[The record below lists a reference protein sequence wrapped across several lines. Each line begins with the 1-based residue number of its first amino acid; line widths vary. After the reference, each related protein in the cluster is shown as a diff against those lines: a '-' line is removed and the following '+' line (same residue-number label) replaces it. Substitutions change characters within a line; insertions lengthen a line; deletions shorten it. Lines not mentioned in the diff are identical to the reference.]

1 MDPNVRTEQKH
12 VVLDTPGER
21 REIVTE
27 KTERG
32 PENTGPSSATIAII
46 AVLAIATIG
55 VIVYFAMNKTE
66 SEFDRNANLAAA
78 ASQSSPQQPSVI
90 IQQPAPAQAPIII
103 QQPAPAQQAP
113 IIFEQPAA
121 PSQRQNT
128 SANDDANMQDIA
140 TKRLIEEPA
149 MAAVLITINDA
160 RAVLTGTVSSAAA
173 KVKAEQ
179 LVKSI
184 RGVKSVDNKIEV
196 SG

>member
-1 MDPNVRTEQKH
+1 MDPNVRTEQKVE
-12 VVLDTPGER
+12 VVDTPGQR

-27 KTERG
+27 RTERS
-32 PENTGPSSATIAII
+32 PENTGLSSATIALI
-46 AVLAIATIG
+46 AVLGLATFG
-55 VIVYFAMNKTE
+55 VIVYLFTSKSE

-78 ASQSSPQQPSVI
+78 ASQSSPQQAPVI

-113 IIFEQPAA
+113 VIIEQPAA
-121 PSQRQNT
+121 PSQRENT

-160 RAVLTGTVSSAAA
+160 RAILTGTVSSAAA

-196 SG
+196 TG

>member
-1 MDPNVRTEQKH
+1 MDPNVRTEQKVE
-12 VVLDTPGER
+12 VVDTPNQR

-27 KTERG
+27 RTERS
-32 PENTGPSSATIAII
+32 PENAGLSSATIALI

-55 VIVYFAMNKTE
+55 IIIYLASNNNE
-66 SEFDRNANLAAA
+66 SEFDQNANLAAA
-78 ASQSSPQQPSVI
+78 ANQPTPQQPI
-90 IQQPAPAQAPIII
+90 IVQQEALPQAPIII
-103 QQPAPAQQAP
+103 QQPAPIQQAP
-113 IIFEQPAA
+113 IIVEQPAS

-128 SANDDANMQDIA
+128 AANDDANMQDIA

-184 RGVKSVDNKIEV
+184 RGVKSVDNQIEV

>member
-1 MDPNVRTEQKH
+1 MDPEIRTEQKLE
-12 VVLDTPGER
+12 VVDTPGQR

-27 KTERG
+27 STERVR
-32 PENTGPSSATIAII
+32 ENTGISSATIALI
-46 AVLAIATIG
+46 AVLAVAAIG
-55 VIVYFAMNKTE
+55 VIAYLATNQNE
-66 SEFDRNANLAAA
+66 SEFDRNADLAAA
-78 ASQSSPQQPSVI
+78 ASQPSPQQPPI
-90 IQQPAPAQAPIII
+90 IVQQPALPQAPIII

-113 IIFEQPAA
+113 IIIEQPAS

-128 SANDDANMQDIA
+128 SANDDANMQEIA